1 MNARSSA
8 RAARRRCLWLIGT
21 AVALGGCLPSPA
33 TDRAKSIDAL
43 YFGFLIA
50 AALVALTVVVPVTI
64 AIVRFRR
71 RPGDARPAQARGK
84 EALEIG
90 WTVAA
95 GLVVLA
101 LFIGTVIVQGQVE
114 AVDHAAPGS
123 VEIDV
128 TGFRWGWRFT
138 YPANG
143 LTISGGDEPGP
154 QVPVPVGTPI
164 TIRLDAVDVIHSFY
178 VPLFLFKRDAIPGRT
193 NVFQFTVDHAGAY
206 RGQCA
211 EFCGVGHSRMMFTI
225 LAMSPADFAAW
236 SAHANASR
244 TMTP

>member
-1 MNARSSA
+1 VA
-8 RAARRRCLWLIGT
+8 I
-21 AVALGGCLPSPA
+21 AVAGCLPSPA
-33 TDRAKSIDAL
+33 TDRAKGIDAL
-43 YFGFLIA
+43 YAGFVIA
-50 AALVALTVVVPVTI
+50 AALVALSVVVPVTI

-71 RPGDARPAQARGK
+71 RPGDGLPAQTHGS

-101 LFIGTVIVQGQVE
+101 LFVGTAVVQGQVE
-114 AVDHAAPGS
+114 AVGHDDPAA

-128 TGFRWGWRFT
+128 TAFRWGWRFT

-143 LTISGGDEPGP
+143 VTVSGSGVPGP
-154 QVPVPVGTPI
+154 QVPVPIGTPL

-193 NVFQFTVDHAGAY
+193 NVFQFTVDDVGSY

-211 EFCGVGHSRMMFTI
+211 EFCGIGHSRMMFTI
-225 LAMSPADFAAW
+225 EAMSRADFDAW
-236 SAHANASR
+236 STRAAAS
-244 TMTP
+244 PSSAP